1 MKTRLLLIVLCLAAF
16 FANPGALSPDVME
29 VRNLVTAREMAREGH
44 WVVPT
49 MNGELRLEKPPLP
62 TWVAGAIETIA
73 PGSLA
78 AQRMAPAVMAL
89 LWTLFLWLT
98 VRYLSRR
105 QNMARNAVLVFITC
119 YNVILM
125 GRSATWDIYCHAFM
139 MGAVYCLLRAF
150 YDEEKGL
157 EPHKWRWML
166 GAGVMAGLSFE
177 SKGPVS
183 FYSLLL
189 PAVIAMVAIRRPMM
203 RGKWLPLL
211 AGVALCVAIGGWW
224 YAVLHLFYP
233 ESIQAVLQKESGAW
247 LSHNVR
253 PWYYYWRAFL
263 EAGLWAPF
271 VLATLAIPYWRRR
284 LDEKN
289 GYLFVMTWMLG
300 QLLLLSLM
308 PEKKMRYLLPMAPTC
323 AMAVAYIL
331 SYIEDKTR
339 YRKAIRSL
347 VWGFA
352 GLCFV
357 AEVFLLKPIGEKFV
371 YRQPRTIATV
381 CANSALDSLP
391 FYTNPREALPIE
403 LVYEAK
409 RKILPLDLGDAA
421 AVSQAV
427 PCVLVSARSAAH
439 ELSAALL
446 ERLDTVSLGVTN
458 DNKHARSSRHY
469 SQDFIKHLT
478 ILKPKHKQSL

>member
-1 MKTRLLLIVLCLAAF
+1 MKTRIILFILCLAAF
-16 FANPGALSPDVME
+16 FANPGVLSPDVME
-29 VRNLVTAREMAREGH
+29 MRNIVTAREMVAEGH
-44 WVVPT
+44 WLIPT

-62 TWVAGAIETIA
+62 TWVAGAIETLV
-73 PGSLA
+73 PDSLS
-78 AQRMAPAVMAL
+78 AQRMAPALMAM
-89 LWTLFLWLT
+89 LWTLFLWLIA
-98 VRYLSRR
+98 RYLNRR
-105 QNMARNAVLVFITC
+105 ENMARNAVLVFITC

-139 MGAVYCLLRAF
+139 MGAIYFLLRAF

-157 EPHKWRWML
+157 TPHRWRWMIA
-166 GAGVMAGLSFE
+166 AGVMMGLSFE

-183 FYSLLL
+183 FYVLLL
-189 PAVIAMVAIRRPMM
+189 PAVISMIVIRHPLM

-211 AGVALCVAIGGWW
+211 AAVLICLVLSSWW
-224 YAVLHLFYP
+224 YIVLHLFYP
-233 ESIQAVLQKESGAW
+233 ETTQAVLHKESGAW

-263 EAGLWAPF
+263 ETGLWAPF

-284 LDEKN
+284 LDN
-289 GYLFVMTWMLG
+289 PRGYLFVMLWMLG
-300 QLLLLSLM
+300 QFLLLSLM

-339 YRKAIRSL
+339 HRKVIRSL

-357 AEVFLLKPIGEKFV
+357 AEVVLLKPIGDMFV
-371 YRQPRTIATV
+371 HRSAQGIAMVNANRT
-381 CANSALDSLP
+381 LDSLP
-391 FYTNPREALPIE
+391 FYSVAHEPLPIE

-409 RKILPLDLGDAA
+409 RKIRPLDTGNAA
-421 AVSQAV
+421 AVQQAL
-427 PCVLVSARSAAH
+427 PCVLVSTRHAGL
-439 ELSAALL
+439 ELPAGLL
-446 ERLDTVSLGVTN
+446 SVLDTVPLGITN
-458 DNKHARSSRHY
+458 DNKHAKTDRHY
-469 SQDFIKHLT
+469 SQNFIKHLT
-478 ILKPKHKQSL
+478 ILKPKYTK